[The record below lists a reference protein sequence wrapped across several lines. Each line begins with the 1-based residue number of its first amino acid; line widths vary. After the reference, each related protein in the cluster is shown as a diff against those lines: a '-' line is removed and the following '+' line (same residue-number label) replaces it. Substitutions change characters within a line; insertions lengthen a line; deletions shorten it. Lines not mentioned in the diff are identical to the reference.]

1 MYDTPWNATIKRWK
15 TEGLPNDTNISDYF
29 DWDFAFFG
37 ADCTPRFPVRTIE
50 KNERF
55 IIRTTPEGGVRK
67 NFIDY
72 TTTPVII
79 DYPIKTKE
87 DWNEIKKR
95 LKPDFTRVD
104 WASTFYQFN
113 EEKEKGRFTLYSTV
127 LGYDCLQRYIRSD
140 NLLIAMVED
149 PDWIKEMI
157 MTIAEL
163 NLVMLEFMM
172 KNGFSFNGI
181 YIANDMGYKNGLLFS
196 PDIYLKTHYQADKMT
211 YGFCH
216 SKNLKV
222 VLHSCG
228 NVKELIP
235 ILIDAGLDCL
245 QPLEVKAQMD
255 LIELKEKFGDR
266 LSFMGGI
273 DSRLMSDPDK
283 TKIEQEVKTKIG
295 VAKKKGGYVYHS
307 DHSIPNIV
315 SFKDYCFVMEL
326 VKKYGVYEQTASL
339 PDIQL
344 PESKKE
350 EIPSEPKKIK
360 FGFGRKKKDK
370 ITVSQSDKTEQ
381 STQSTNVK
389 IKQPS
394 EKKSKFGFLKAK
406 KK

>member
-1 MYDTPWNATIKRWK
+1 
-15 TEGLPNDTNISDYF
+15 
-29 DWDFAFFG
+29 
-37 ADCTPRFPVRTIE
+37 
-50 KNERF
+50 
-55 IIRTTPEGGVRK
+55 
-67 NFIDY
+67 
-72 TTTPVII
+72 
-79 DYPIKTKE
+79 
-87 DWNEIKKR
+87 
-95 LKPDFTRVD
+95 
-104 WASTFYQFN
+104 
-113 EEKEKGRFTLYSTV
+113 
-127 LGYDCLQRYIRSD
+127 
-140 NLLIAMVED
+140 
-149 PDWIKEMI
+149 
-157 MTIAEL
+157 
-163 NLVMLEFMM
+163 
-172 KNGFSFNGI
+172 
-181 YIANDMGYKNGLLFS
+181 
-196 PDIYLKTHYQADKMT
+196 
-211 YGFCH
+211 
-216 SKNLKV
+216 
-222 VLHSCG
+222 
-228 NVKELIP
+228 
-235 ILIDAGLDCL
+235 LIDAGLDCL

-295 VAKKKGGYVYHS
+295 VAKKNGGYVYHS

-326 VKKYGVYEQTASL
+326 VKKYGVYEQTGSL

-344 PESKKE
+344 PEPKKE